1 MKINQDINTHL
12 EYLGYAMVPD
22 SDAFVF
28 MKPGL
33 PTIFIEQLSNNRV
46 TLNARYPYNNNATNN
61 ELGFLNYLNTLN
73 QKSYIA
79 TFITVSDSLA
89 FCAMYTGLYDR
100 IEFGQFI
107 QAWEHDSTT
116 LLNNT
121 PETHFFLMEDSPSID
136 SDLMNLA
143 IDKQYAA

>member
-1 MKINQDINTHL
+1 MKINQNIKTHL
-12 EYLGYAMVPD
+12 EYMGYAMVPD
-22 SDAFVF
+22 SDAFIF

-33 PTIFIEQLSNNRV
+33 PTIFIEQLSENRIV
-46 TLNARYPYNNNATNN
+46 LNARYPYNSNASNN
-61 ELGFLNYLNTLN
+61 ELGFLNYVNSLNT
-73 QKSYIA
+73 KTYIA
-79 TFITVSDSLA
+79 IFLKVGNSLG

-116 LLNNT
+116 LLDNE
-121 PETHFFLMEDSPSID
+121 PETTFFLMEDCPRID

-143 IDKQYAA
+143 IDKRFVA